1 MTTLINTATWI
12 GLPSIAGWLKKQ
24 SVKLKARR
32 LANQTI
38 KELSRLSDREL
49 NDMGLS
55 RCDIRYIAEKH
66 YEDMVV
72 NANLK
77 GWV

>member
-1 MTTLINTATWI
+1 MTTLNNTAIWI
-12 GLPSIAGWLKKQ
+12 GLPSIAGWLKKL
-24 SVKLKARR
+24 SVKVKARR

-38 KELSRLSDREL
+38 KELSVLSDREL

-55 RCDIRYIAEKH
+55 RCDIHYIAEKH
-66 YEDMVV
+66 YDDMV
-72 NANLK
+72 NDNLK

>member
-1 MTTLINTATWI
+1 
-12 GLPSIAGWLKKQ
+12 
-24 SVKLKARR
+24 
-32 LANQTI
+32 
-38 KELSRLSDREL
+38 
-49 NDMGLS
+49 MGHS
-55 RCDIRYIAEKH
+55 RCDIRYVAEKH

>member
-1 MTTLINTATWI
+1 MTTLITTANWI
-12 GLPSIAGWLKKQ
+12 GLPSIAGWLKKV
-24 SVKLKARR
+24 SVKIKARR

-38 KELSRLSDREL
+38 KELSVLTDREL

-55 RCDIRYIAEKH
+55 RCDINYIAEKH
-66 YEDMVV
+66 YDDMV
-72 NANLK
+72 NDNLK

>member
-12 GLPSIAGWLKKQ
+12 GLPSFAGWLKKL
-24 SVKLKARR
+24 SVKLKARK
-32 LANQTI
+32 LANQTV

-49 NDMGLS
+49 NDMGIH
-55 RCDIRYIAEKH
+55 RGMIRSLAEDH
-66 YEDMVV
+66 YDDMV
-72 NANLK
+72 NKNLR

>member
-1 MTTLINTATWI
+1 MTTLINTASWI
-12 GLPSIAGWLKKQ
+12 GLPSFAGWLKRI

-32 LANQTI
+32 LANQTV

-49 NDMGLS
+49 NDMGIH
-55 RCDIRYIAEKH
+55 RGMIRSIAEDH
-66 YEDMVV
+66 YDEIV
-72 NANLK
+72 NENLK

>member
-12 GLPSIAGWLKKQ
+12 GLPSIAGWLKKV
-24 SVKLKARR
+24 SVKIKARR

-38 KELSRLSDREL
+38 KELSVLTDREL

-55 RCDIRYIAEKH
+55 RCDINYIAEKH
-66 YEDMVV
+66 YDDMV
-72 NANLK
+72 NDNLK

>member
-1 MTTLINTATWI
+1 MTTLITTANWV

-38 KELSRLSDREL
+38 KELSVLSDREL

-55 RCDIRYIAEKH
+55 RCDIHYIAEKH
-66 YEDMVV
+66 YDDMV
-72 NANLK
+72 NDNLK

>member
-1 MTTLINTATWI
+1 MTTLINTASWI
-12 GLPSIAGWLKKQ
+12 GLPSFAGWLKRI
-24 SVKLKARR
+24 SVKLKARK
-32 LANQTI
+32 LANQTV

-55 RCDIRYIAEKH
+55 RCDIRYIAEQH
-66 YEDMVV
+66 YEETIA